1 MNNEQRMK
9 EITQVQAKYVDELM
23 QFPHVVGVGIGMRQ
37 QDGDYT
43 DEMCLVV
50 MVDEKLPVAQ
60 LEIDDIL
67 PTELDGVGIDVQE
80 TGDFSA

>member
-1 MNNEQRMK
+1 MNNDQRMK
-9 EITQVQAKYVDELM
+9 EITQVQSKYIDELM
-23 QFPHVVGVGIGMRQ
+23 LIPHVVGVGIGMRQ
-37 QDGDYT
+37 RNGDYT

-50 MVDEKLPVAQ
+50 MVDKKLPIAQ
-60 LEIDDIL
+60 LDTASIL